1 MTSVNASVR
10 VHHRVIHRN
19 GFDGFD
25 DDDDDDD
32 ARLRFFS
39 HAIAVVFLYRVVV
52 FLFRGRM
59 DG

>member
-1 MTSVNASVR
+1 MTSVNANAS

-19 GFDGFD
+19 GFDGF
-25 DDDDDDD
+25 DDDDD

-52 FLFRGRM
+52 FLFRGMM